1 MPFQFPLLP
10 FISVHIS
17 IRLHCIP
24 MLKSFIQNHRARIYR
39 LNNNIGNIFGSYAYF
54 RFRNMSCWE
63 TTVIYIENGLFLWAY
78 FQTPSN
84 RRHWGVW
91 ITTDWFLV
99 FLNWWCFFFVKCAW
113 LLRNCFVW
121 VKFQYFILTLKKGI
135 SLFSWWLFLER
146 METWSLAWAVP
157 GKQSEADHINT
168 PGIPRV
174 LMAKDP
180 IDVIKKK

>member
-39 LNNNIGNIFGSYAYF
+39 LNKNIGNIFGSYAYF

-99 FLNWWCFFFVKCAW
+99 FLNWWCFFFRKMCLIVDK
-113 LLRNCFVW
+113 LLRLSEIPIFYTNF
-121 VKFQYFILTLKKGI
+121 K
-135 SLFSWWLFLER
+135 ER
-146 METWSLAWAVP
+146 YLII
-157 GKQSEADHINT
+157 Q
-168 PGIPRV
+168 
-174 LMAKDP
+174 LMAVFRENGDLESCMSSSWEAVGSRP
-180 IDVIKKK
+180 HQHPRHSTGLDG